1 MTTRW
6 GSGRAGGEPTGRSG
20 LFQARTE
27 GAPPMSRAARNAR
40 LAALPV
46 AYAGRRAAGVGRRA
60 LGRSADEVDRE
71 IQLRTAQHIFEVLG
85 ELKGCATKLGQLLSI
100 YQLALPEDIADPY
113 RIALTRLQDAAPIML
128 PPAVDAAMAASM
140 GGCWRAA
147 FGEFDDHRAAAASI
161 GQVHRAIWH
170 DGRPV
175 AVKIMYPGGRAAVE
189 ADLTQLRRIST
200 LASVFLPGADV
211 KAVTEAI
218 CDCVRDELDYGAEA
232 DNQRAFAAAFA
243 DDPDFYIPAVV
254 RQRGDVL
261 ISEWLDGTPV
271 SRIIASGSK
280 SERDRVGMLMT
291 RFVLSGWRHDLLY
304 CDPHPG
310 NFRLLPDGRLGIVD
324 FGACAPWPSEFR
336 ALAYDFCDAFF
347 TGGAAELEAGVR
359 AHGFVDPGRALDAD
373 ALVSALGECG
383 EPLRHSTFRLTT
395 RWLRKQVVRTTN
407 PRLSNVVREL
417 TMPAPFTP
425 FARAGLTLIG
435 ALSQLEAEG
444 SYLDEVVGALPFL
457 DEVFQRADVV
467 ADARPIDLAAQR
479 RIRAAQRVPIS

>member
-6 GSGRAGGEPTGRSG
+6 GNGRAGGEATGRSG
-20 LFQARTE
+20 LFPARPD

-60 LGRSADEVDRE
+60 LGRSADEVNRE

-100 YQLALPEDIADPY
+100 YQLALPEDIAGPY
-113 RIALTRLQDAAPIML
+113 QIALTRLQDAAPIML
-128 PPAVDAAMAASM
+128 PPTVDAAMAASM
-140 GGCWRAA
+140 GGGWRAS
-147 FGEFDDHRAAAASI
+147 FREFDDRRAAAASI
-161 GQVHRAIWH
+161 GQVHRAVWH

-243 DDPDFYIPAVV
+243 DDPDFHIPAVV
-254 RQRGDVL
+254 QQRGDVL

-271 SRIIASGSK
+271 SRIIASGST
-280 SERDRVGMLMT
+280 SERDRIGMLMT

-304 CDPHPG
+304 GDPHPG

-324 FGACAPWPSEFR
+324 FGACSPWPAEFR
-336 ALAYDFCDAFF
+336 TLAYDFCDAFF
-347 TGGAAELEAGVR
+347 TGGPPELEAAVR
-359 AHGFVDPGRALDAD
+359 AHAFVAPGHPLDAD

-383 EPLRHSTFRLTT
+383 EPLRHNTFQLTT

-417 TMPAPFTP
+417 AMPAPFTP

-435 ALSQLEAEG
+435 ALSQLEAQG
-444 SYLDEVVGALPFL
+444 SYLDEVVAALPFL
-457 DEVFQRADVV
+457 DEVFQRA
-467 ADARPIDLAAQR
+467 AAGTGERPIDLASER
-479 RIRAAQRVPIS
+479 RIRAVQRVPIS